1 MKKNVDYS
9 AKMRNTTNVSEVSCL
24 SKLLLYTYFKAVR
37 RAVYT
42 FGWFWFI
49 LQWILCKEIQ
59 LFRWA

>member
-1 MKKNVDYS
+1 MSPEAVNLSLLKK
-9 AKMRNTTNVSEVSCL
+9 SCL